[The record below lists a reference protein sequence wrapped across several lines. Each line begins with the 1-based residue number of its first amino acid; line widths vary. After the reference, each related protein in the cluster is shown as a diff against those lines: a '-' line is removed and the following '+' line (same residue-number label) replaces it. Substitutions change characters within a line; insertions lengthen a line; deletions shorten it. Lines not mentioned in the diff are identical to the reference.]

1 LFIIQYSPV
10 LLLDVLTRT

>member
-1 LFIIQYSPV
+1 LFIIQYSSV